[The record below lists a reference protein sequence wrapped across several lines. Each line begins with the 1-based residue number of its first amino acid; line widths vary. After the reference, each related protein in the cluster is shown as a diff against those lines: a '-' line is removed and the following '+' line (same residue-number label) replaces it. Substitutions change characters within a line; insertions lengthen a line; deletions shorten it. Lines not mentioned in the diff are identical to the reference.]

1 MEEISAV
8 AGAPGVRSA
17 PGAPG
22 APDVPDVRG
31 AAVAPGAPD
40 VPGVRGAP
48 DVPGAP
54 GSLGSLGKPHYAG
67 ARAILAASIGNAL
80 EWYDFSVYAFFAIYI
95 SHTVFVDSG
104 GASALIK
111 AFLVYGVAFV
121 ARPVGAVLL
130 GAYADRSGRR
140 AALTLSLILMAVG
153 SACIAVAPPYVVAGI
168 GAPLLVLCGRLLQ
181 GLSAGGEIGGAVS
194 FLVEHAPPE
203 RRGGYAAWL
212 QSSMGVSNILGALT
226 GATLSALLT
235 PEQLTT
241 WGWRIPFI
249 LGLSVAPV
257 GLWLRA
263 SLEETPVFEAARR
276 ESDSVS
282 LLGSLRAV
290 FAEEPGALAISA
302 GVSVVWVIAV
312 YTLILYLPT
321 YMQRSLGFSPSE
333 AFAASVVGNVVMAFG
348 CIAAG
353 RISDAIGRLLTVRIG
368 TILLLVVTY
377 PLLTW
382 VVMTHT
388 VAALFIGQTVFCAIV
403 SVFTGSV
410 PAVVASLFPARLR
423 STGVSISY
431 NFAAVVFGGFAPA
444 VLTFLTE
451 TTHNTMAPALY
462 VVAAAGVSLLAL
474 AFVSRGAAE

>member
-1 MEEISAV
+1 VTNSTGVEEIHAA
-8 AGAPGVRSA
+8 AGAPA
-17 PGAPG
+17 
-22 APDVPDVRG
+22 
-31 AAVAPGAPD
+31 
-40 VPGVRGAP
+40 
-48 DVPGAP
+48 
-54 GSLGSLGKPHYAG
+54 KPHYAG
-67 ARAILAASIGNAL
+67 ARAVLAASIGNAL

-95 SHTVFVDSG
+95 SRTVFAGSDS
-104 GASALIK
+104 ASALIN

-130 GAYADRSGRR
+130 GAYGDRSGRR
-140 AALTLSLILMAVG
+140 AALTLSLILMAGG
-153 SACIAVAPPYVVAGI
+153 SLCIAIAPPYALAGI
-168 GAPLLVLCGRLLQ
+168 GAPLLIVCGRLLQ

-235 PEQLTT
+235 PDQLAA

-263 SLEETPVFEAARR
+263 SLEETPAFEAARR
-276 ESDSVS
+276 ERASTG
-282 LLGSLRAV
+282 LLTSLRDV
-290 FAEEPGALAISA
+290 FAEQPKALCIAA
-302 GVSVVWVIAV
+302 GVSIVWVIAV

-321 YMQRSLGFSPSE
+321 YVQRSLGFSPSQ
-333 AFAASVVGNVVMAFG
+333 AFTASIVGNVVMALG

-353 RISDAIGRLLTVRIG
+353 RISDVIGRLLTVRIG
-368 TILLLVVTY
+368 TLLLLVATY
-377 PLLTW
+377 PVLTW
-382 VVMTHT
+382 VVTTHT
-388 VAALFIGQTVFCAIV
+388 VTALFIGQTVFCGIV

-410 PAVVASLFPARLR
+410 PAVLASLFPPRLR
-423 STGVSISY
+423 STGVSLTY

-451 TTHNTMAPALY
+451 RTHSIMAPAFY
-462 VVAAAGVSLLAL
+462 VVAAAAVSLTAL
-474 AFVSRGAAE
+474 AFVPRSATE